1 MKRIKEIK
9 QNKYIQIV
17 QEGRDG
23 FGGIIYDKKTRTKL
37 NFILS
42 WGAGWEHCSVSITD
56 RYKRCPS
63 WEQMCF
69 IKDSFW
75 NDDECCV
82 EYHPAK
88 KDYVNNHEYCL
99 HIWKPID
106 QEIPTPPSLMVGLK
120 KDYSPEEMTK
130 LMSMIRNDELPR
142 W

>member
-17 QEGRDG
+17 KKGRDG
-23 FGGIIYDKKTRTKL
+23 FGGIVYDKKTRTKL

-120 KDYSPEEMTK
+120 KDYSPAN
-130 LMSMIRNDELPR
+130 LYD
-142 W
+142 

>member
-1 MKRIKEIK
+1 MKSIEEIK

-17 QEGRDG
+17 KEGKDG
-23 FGGIIYDKKTRTKL
+23 FGGTVYDKKTRTKL

-63 WEQMCF
+63 WEQMSF

-75 NDDECCV
+75 NDDECCI

-130 LMSMIRNDELPR
+130 LISMIRNGELPR

>member
-1 MKRIKEIK
+1 MKSLEEIK
-9 QNKYIQIV
+9 QNRYIEIKR
-17 QEGRDG
+17 EGKDG
-23 FGGIIYDKKTRTKL
+23 MGGVIYDKNTRVKL

-56 RYKRCPS
+56 RYKRTPS

-69 IKDSFW
+69 IKNSFW
-75 NDDECCV
+75 NEDECCV

-99 HIWKPID
+99 HIWKPIE
-106 QEIPTPPSLMVGLK
+106 QELPTPPSIMVGIKGNYSSSELLELK
-120 KDYSPEEMTK
+120 KLIESG
-130 LMSMIRNDELPR
+130 NLPR

>member
-120 KDYSPEEMTK
+120 KDYSPEEMTN
-130 LMSMIRNDELPR
+130 LISMIRNGELPR

>member
-1 MKRIKEIK
+1 MKSIEEIK

-120 KDYSPEEMTK
+120 KDYSPEEMTN
-130 LMSMIRNDELPR
+130 LISMIRNGELPR

>member
-1 MKRIKEIK
+1 MKSLEEIK
-9 QNKYIQIV
+9 QNRYIEIKR
-17 QEGRDG
+17 EGKDG
-23 FGGIIYDKKTRTKL
+23 IGGVIYDKNTRVKL

-56 RYKRCPS
+56 RYKRTPS

-69 IKDSFW
+69 IKNSFW
-75 NDDECCV
+75 NEDECCV

-120 KDYSPEEMTK
+120 KDYSPEEMIK
-130 LMSMIRNDELPR
+130 LISMIKNSELPR

>member
-1 MKRIKEIK
+1 MKSIEEIK

-120 KDYSPEEMTK
+120 KDYSSEEMTN
-130 LMSMIRNDELPR
+130 LISMIRNGELPR

>member
-1 MKRIKEIK
+1 MKSIEEIK

-23 FGGIIYDKKTRTKL
+23 FGGIVYDKKTRTKL

-75 NDDECCV
+75 NDDGCCV

-130 LMSMIRNDELPR
+130 LISMIRNGELPR

>member
-1 MKRIKEIK
+1 MKKIEEIK
-9 QNKYIQIV
+9 KNKYVDIKK
-17 QEGRDG
+17 EGRDG
-23 FGGIIYDKKTRTKL
+23 FGGTVYDKKTRVKL
-37 NFILS
+37 NFIVS

-69 IKDSFW
+69 VKETFW
-75 NDDECCV
+75 NEDECCI

-99 HIWKPID
+99 HIWRPINV
-106 QEIPTPPSLMVGLK
+106 EIPMPPSIMIGLK
-120 KDYSPEEMTK
+120 KNYSNKEISELINLVK
-130 LMSMIRNDELPR
+130 NEELPR

>member
-1 MKRIKEIK
+1 MKNIEEIK
-9 QNKYIQIV
+9 QNQYVQIIK
-17 QEGRDG
+17 EGRDG
-23 FGGIIYDKKTRTKL
+23 FGGIVYDKKTRTKL

-130 LMSMIRNDELPR
+130 LISMIRNGELPR

>member
-1 MKRIKEIK
+1 MKSLEEIK
-9 QNKYIQIV
+9 QNKYIEIKR
-17 QEGRDG
+17 EGRDG
-23 FGGIIYDKKTRTKL
+23 IGGVIYDKKTRVKL
-37 NFILS
+37 NFIMS

-56 RYKRCPS
+56 RYKRTPS

-69 IKDSFW
+69 IKNSFW
-75 NDDECCV
+75 NEDECCV

-120 KDYSPEEMTK
+120 KDYSPEEMTN
-130 LMSMIRNDELPR
+130 LISMIRNGELPR

>member
-1 MKRIKEIK
+1 MKSLEEIK
-9 QNKYIQIV
+9 QNGYIEIKR
-17 QEGRDG
+17 EGKDG
-23 FGGIIYDKKTRTKL
+23 IGGVIYDKNTRVKL

-56 RYKRCPS
+56 RYKRTPS

-69 IKDSFW
+69 IKNSFW
-75 NDDECCV
+75 NEDECCV

-99 HIWKPID
+99 HIWKPIE
-106 QEIPTPPSLMVGLK
+106 QELPMPPSIMVGLK
-120 KDYSPEEMTK
+120 NNYSFNELLELKK
-130 LMSMIRNDELPR
+130 LIESGELPR

>member
-1 MKRIKEIK
+1 MKSIEEIK

-17 QEGRDG
+17 KEGKDG
-23 FGGIIYDKKTRTKL
+23 FGGTVYDKKTRTKL

-63 WEQMCF
+63 WEQMSF

-75 NDDECCV
+75 NDDECCI

-130 LMSMIRNDELPR
+130 LISMIRNGELPR
-142 W
+142 R

>member
-1 MKRIKEIK
+1 MKSLEEIK
-9 QNKYIQIV
+9 QNKYIEIIK
-17 QEGRDG
+17 EGRDG
-23 FGGIIYDKKTRTKL
+23 IGGVIYDKNTRVKL

-75 NDDECCV
+75 NDDECCI

-120 KDYSPEEMTK
+120 KGYSPEEMTK
-130 LMSMIRNDELPR
+130 LISMIKNSELPR

>member
-1 MKRIKEIK
+1 MKSIEEIK
-9 QNKYIQIV
+9 QNKYIQIDKK
-17 QEGRDG
+17 GRDG
-23 FGGIIYDKKTRTKL
+23 FGGIVYDKKTRTKL

-120 KDYSPEEMTK
+120 KDYSPEEMTN
-130 LMSMIRNDELPR
+130 LISMIRNGELPR

>member
-1 MKRIKEIK
+1 MKRIEEIK

-23 FGGIIYDKKTRTKL
+23 FGGIVYDKKTRTKL

-106 QEIPTPPSLMVGLK
+106 QEIPTPPSLMIGLK

-130 LMSMIRNDELPR
+130 LISMIRNGELPR

>member
-1 MKRIKEIK
+1 MKSLEDIK
-9 QNKYIQIV
+9 QNRYIEIKR
-17 QEGRDG
+17 EGRDG
-23 FGGIIYDKKTRTKL
+23 IGGVIYDKKTRVKL
-37 NFILS
+37 NFIMS

-56 RYKRCPS
+56 RYKRTPS

-75 NDDECCV
+75 NEDECCI

-88 KDYVNNHEYCL
+88 KDYVNNHNYCL

-120 KDYSPEEMTK
+120 KDYSPEEMTRLK
-130 LMSMIRNDELPR
+130 SMIRNGELPR

>member
-1 MKRIKEIK
+1 MKSIEEIK

-23 FGGIIYDKKTRTKL
+23 FGGIVYDKKTRTKL

-130 LMSMIRNDELPR
+130 LISMIRNGELPR

>member
-1 MKRIKEIK
+1 MKSLEDIK
-9 QNKYIQIV
+9 QNRYIEIKR
-17 QEGRDG
+17 EGRDG
-23 FGGIIYDKKTRTKL
+23 IGGVIYDKKTRVKL
-37 NFILS
+37 NFIMS

-56 RYKRCPS
+56 RYKRTPS

-75 NDDECCV
+75 NEDECCI
-82 EYHPAK
+82 EYHSAK

-106 QEIPTPPSLMVGLK
+106 QEIPTPPSLMIGLK

-130 LMSMIRNDELPR
+130 LISMIRNGELPR
-142 W
+142 R

>member
-1 MKRIKEIK
+1 MKSLEEIK
-9 QNKYIQIV
+9 QNKYIEIIK
-17 QEGRDG
+17 EGRDG
-23 FGGIIYDKKTRTKL
+23 IGGVIYDKNTRVKL

-42 WGAGWEHCSVSITD
+42 WGANWEHCSVSITD

-69 IKDSFW
+69 IKESFW

-130 LMSMIRNDELPR
+130 LISMIKNGELPR

>member
-1 MKRIKEIK
+1 MKNLEEIK
-9 QNKYIQIV
+9 QNKYIEIKR
-17 QEGRDG
+17 EGRDG
-23 FGGIIYDKKTRTKL
+23 IGGVIYDKKTRVKL
-37 NFILS
+37 NFIMS

-75 NDDECCV
+75 NEDECCI

-88 KDYVNNHEYCL
+88 KDYVNNHNYCL

-106 QEIPTPPSLMVGLK
+106 QEIPTPPSLMIGLK

-130 LMSMIRNDELPR
+130 LKSMIRNGELPR

>member
-1 MKRIKEIK
+1 MKSLEEIK
-9 QNKYIQIV
+9 QNKYIEIIK
-17 QEGRDG
+17 EGRDG
-23 FGGIIYDKKTRTKL
+23 IGGVIYDKNTRVKL

-42 WGAGWEHCSVSITD
+42 WGASWEHCSVSITD

-106 QEIPTPPSLMVGLK
+106 QEVPTPPSLMVGLK
-120 KDYSPEEMTK
+120 KDYSPEEMAK
-130 LMSMIRNDELPR
+130 LISMIRNGELPR

>member
-1 MKRIKEIK
+1 MKSLEEIK
-9 QNKYIQIV
+9 QNRYIEIKR
-17 QEGRDG
+17 EGKDG
-23 FGGIIYDKKTRTKL
+23 IGGVIYDKNTRVKL

-56 RYKRCPS
+56 RYKRTPS

-69 IKDSFW
+69 IKNSFW
-75 NDDECCV
+75 NEDECCV

-99 HIWKPID
+99 HIWKPIE
-106 QEIPTPPSLMVGLK
+106 QELPTPPSIMVGIKGNYSSSELLELK
-120 KDYSPEEMTK
+120 KLIESG
-130 LMSMIRNDELPR
+130 NLPR

>member
-1 MKRIKEIK
+1 MKSLEEIK
-9 QNKYIQIV
+9 QNKFIEIIK
-17 QEGRDG
+17 EGRDG
-23 FGGIIYDKKTRTKL
+23 IGGVIYDKNTRVKL
-37 NFILS
+37 NFIMS

-56 RYKRCPS
+56 RYKRTPS

-69 IKDSFW
+69 IKNSFW
-75 NDDECCV
+75 NEDECCV

-120 KDYSPEEMTK
+120 KDYSPEEMIK
-130 LMSMIRNDELPR
+130 LISMIKNSELPR

>member
-1 MKRIKEIK
+1 MKRIEEIK

-120 KDYSPEEMTK
+120 KDYSPEEMTN
-130 LMSMIRNDELPR
+130 LISMIRNGELPR

>member
-1 MKRIKEIK
+1 MKSLEEIK
-9 QNKYIQIV
+9 QNRYIEIKR
-17 QEGRDG
+17 EGKDG
-23 FGGIIYDKKTRTKL
+23 IGGVIYDKNTRVKL

-56 RYKRCPS
+56 RYKRTPS

-69 IKDSFW
+69 IKNSFW

>member
-1 MKRIKEIK
+1 MKSLEDIK
-9 QNKYIQIV
+9 QNRYIEIKR
-17 QEGRDG
+17 EGRDG
-23 FGGIIYDKKTRTKL
+23 IGGVIYDKKTRVKL
-37 NFILS
+37 NFIMS

-56 RYKRCPS
+56 RYKRTPS

-75 NDDECCV
+75 NEDECCI

-106 QEIPTPPSLMVGLK
+106 QEIPTPPSLMIGLK

-130 LMSMIRNDELPR
+130 LISMIRNGELPR
-142 W
+142 R